1 MSMEGRSQRNGK
13 RIRVQREFEC
23 SRLEQA
29 MLAEAYRRI
38 LPNDR
43 LKLVER
49 TNRTIDHG
57 NSEGQAALHDD
68 TNLTLNYATAI
79 GGPS

>member
-1 MSMEGRSQRNGK
+1 MEGRRRNG
-13 RIRVQREFEC
+13 RRFRVHREFEC

-49 TNRTIDHG
+49 NDTTIDRCAD
-57 NSEGQAALHDD
+57 EGQPALNQD
-68 TNLTLNYATAI
+68 TNSSRCYTTAM

>member
-1 MSMEGRSQRNGK
+1 MEGGSRDGRK
-13 RIRVQREFEC
+13 IRVHREFEC
-23 SRLEQA
+23 SRLEEA
-29 MLAEAYRRI
+29 MLAAAYRRI

-49 TNRTIDHG
+49 R
-57 NSEGQAALHDD
+57 NSTVDRSDREVAPAPHDD
-68 TNLTLNYATAI
+68 TNRSLNYATAM

>member
-1 MSMEGRSQRNGK
+1 MEGISRNG
-13 RIRVQREFEC
+13 RSFRVHREFEC

-29 MLAEAYRRI
+29 MLAAAYRKI
-38 LPNDR
+38 LPTDR

-49 TNRTIDHG
+49 NSTTIDRCNG
-57 NSEGQAALHDD
+57 EGQPAVDKDA
-68 TNLTLNYATAI
+68 NLSLFCATAM

>member
-1 MSMEGRSQRNGK
+1 MEESSRNG
-13 RIRVQREFEC
+13 RRFRVHREFEC

-29 MLAEAYRRI
+29 MLAAAYRKI
-38 LPNDR
+38 LPNDC

-49 TNRTIDHG
+49 YSTTIDRCNG
-57 NSEGQAALHDD
+57 EGQPVVDKDA
-68 TNLTLNYATAI
+68 NLSLFCATAM

>member
-1 MSMEGRSQRNGK
+1 MEEKSRNG
-13 RIRVQREFEC
+13 RRFRVHREFEC

-29 MLAEAYRRI
+29 MLAAAYRRI

-49 TNRTIDHG
+49 NNTTIDRCDGEDQPAVHKG
-57 NSEGQAALHDD
+57 TDLSIC
-68 TNLTLNYATAI
+68 YATAM

>member
-1 MSMEGRSQRNGK
+1 MEERSRNG
-13 RIRVQREFEC
+13 RRFRVHREFEC

-29 MLAEAYRRI
+29 MLAAAYRRI

-49 TNRTIDHG
+49 
-57 NSEGQAALHDD
+57 NSTTSDRCNGEDQPAVPKD
-68 TNLTLNYATAI
+68 TNLSPCYATAM
-79 GGPS
+79 GGL